1 MCGPAEKNR
10 PEVVCRKFILFS
22 SLLQMAW
29 PSWAER
35 AYLRWCETTLL
46 RPCFFRMVT
55 TLFQH
60 CNAVYALKSL
70 LQISIPCN
78 ITFREKCE
86 SACFDFH
93 VDVEKRRYLKIYS
106 LQFKKN
112 LEKFLSISLFIIENL
127 KIKFFFDTFKFHIT
141 DILLAISKTVC
152 DKLQFV

>member
-29 PSWAER
+29 PSWAEL

-70 LQISIPCN
+70 LQISITCN
-78 ITFREKCE
+78 ITFREKCQ

-106 LQFKKN
+106 LQFEKIWKN
-112 LEKFLSISLFIIENL
+112 SCKYRSSSLKTLKLNFFRHIQISHNRYFVSN
-127 KIKFFFDTFKFHIT
+127 FKNC
-141 DILLAISKTVC
+141 L
-152 DKLQFV
+152 